1 VIDADGLAAYLPADP
16 VPPQVFAS
24 AASAFGR
31 RTAGAVPA
39 LECLDSVLLPT
50 GIGVRAGAALP
61 RLIGF
66 ECETLSV
73 ELQII
78 DEPEGRVVVGQLLP
92 ARAGV
97 VHVRHAR
104 GDTMA
109 EADDHG
115 RFQVEHI
122 PRGPLGLRIDMRVDG
137 GSATVTTDWIAR

>member
-1 VIDADGLAAYLPADP
+1 MIDVDGIAAFLPADP

-24 AASAFGR
+24 AVSALGR

-39 LECLDSVLLPT
+39 LECLDSALMKT

-97 VHVRHAR
+97 VHVRHIN
-104 GDTMA
+104 GDTLA

-115 RFQVEHI
+115 RFEADHI
-122 PRGPLGLRIDMRVDG
+122 PRGPLGLRIDVRVDG